1 MAGPSRNVE
10 FGAWT
15 QEEYENLFEGQYTN
29 MNVISGY
36 VGSTALPV
44 PTVPPPAQP
53 YSQDAYTDSQP
64 NKEFVP
70 NTEVQPYI
78 PDINFPVVSSGGST
92 TPAPSVLAPEVL
104 TEAPVLVP
112 QVP

>member
-36 VGSTALPV
+36 ISSTALLV
-44 PTVPPPAQP
+44 SSVVPPRQQ
-53 YSQDAYTDSQP
+53 YSQDAHTDFQL
-64 NKEFVP
+64 NEEFIP
-70 NTEVQPYI
+70 DIQVQPCI
-78 PDINFPVVSSGGST
+78 PYINFPVVSSDEST
-92 TPAPSVLAPEVL
+92 TP
-104 TEAPVLVP
+104 VP
-112 QVP
+112 FGSGP